1 MDKWLAYL
9 PKKISS
15 SQLIK
20 LVAVVAVLAL
30 LATTRSPDGREM
42 QQPSADQKQSIAIAT
57 TVIAT
62 TASAFVAAPA
72 GTSMTLTTPWSEGAA
87 IDARYTCKAESV
99 SPPLQ
104 FADIPGGAVTLALVL
119 TDIDTN
125 NVVHWAMANISPA
138 DTTISEGVT
147 PNGAIQALTAQGTSG
162 YWAPCPPA
170 GKTHTY
176 RLTGYAIS
184 QQLEFADGV
193 DAATLVSALEASSLI
208 VVETTFTATST

>member
-1 MDKWLAYL
+1 MDNWRSYL
-9 PKKISS
+9 PAKFSRRQSFSVIG
-15 SQLIK
+15 
-20 LVAVVAVLAL
+20 VVAVLAV
-30 LATTRSPDGREM
+30 LAATGTPDGRELK
-42 QQPSADQKQSIAIAT
+42 QPKADQNQSIAIPT

-62 TASAFVAAPA
+62 TTAAFVAAPA
-72 GTSMTLTTPWSEGAA
+72 GTTMSLTTPWTDGSA

-104 FADIPGGAVTLALVL
+104 FTNLPAGTVTLAIVL
-119 TDIDTN
+119 TDLDAN
-125 NVVHWAMANISPA
+125 SVVRWAVANISPA
-138 DTTISEGVT
+138 DANISEGVT
-147 PNGAIQALTAQGTSG
+147 PNGAIQALTAQGTNG

-193 DAATLVSALEASSLI
+193 DADTLVDALEASSLV
-208 VVETTFTATST
+208 VVETTFTATSS